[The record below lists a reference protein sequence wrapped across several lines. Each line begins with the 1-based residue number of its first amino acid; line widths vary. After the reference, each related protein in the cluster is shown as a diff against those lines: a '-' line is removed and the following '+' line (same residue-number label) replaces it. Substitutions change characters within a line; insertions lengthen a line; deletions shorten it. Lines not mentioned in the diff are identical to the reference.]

1 MAKKYG
7 IAAAVAAVLVVI
19 SAVLYLR
26 WGGPAAGPPI
36 TGWMQNF
43 TPAPAAG
50 PAPRFPFFAPG
61 DKRLTLADFRG
72 RVVLINFWATWCAPC
87 VREMPSLRRLHT
99 RLAGPDFTVLAL
111 SQDREGWSIIEPFAH
126 RLKLGSLPLVLDRG
140 GDFARGIGVH
150 GLPTSVL
157 FDRSG
162 NELGRLVGVAEWDS
176 AEAVA
181 LLTYYI
187 GAGRNK

>member
-1 MAKKYG
+1 MAKKLS

-43 TPAPAAG
+43 TPAAAIR
-50 PAPRFPFFAPG
+50 PAPPSPFFAPG
-61 DKRLTLADFRG
+61 GERRTLADFRG
-72 RVVLINFWATWCAPC
+72 RVVLVNFWATWCAPC
-87 VREMPSLRRLHT
+87 LREMPSLQRLQT
-99 RLAGPDFTVLAL
+99 RLAGPGFTVLAL
-111 SQDREGWSIIEPFAH
+111 AQDLKGWPVIEPFIR
-126 RLKLGSLPLVLDRG
+126 RLGLGSLPVFHDRQAAFG
-140 GDFARGIGVH
+140 RALRVR

-157 FDRSG
+157 FDRAG
-162 NELGRLVGVAEWDS
+162 NVLGRLEGIAEWDS
-176 AEAVA
+176 PEAVA

-187 GAGRNK
+187 GTTPSP